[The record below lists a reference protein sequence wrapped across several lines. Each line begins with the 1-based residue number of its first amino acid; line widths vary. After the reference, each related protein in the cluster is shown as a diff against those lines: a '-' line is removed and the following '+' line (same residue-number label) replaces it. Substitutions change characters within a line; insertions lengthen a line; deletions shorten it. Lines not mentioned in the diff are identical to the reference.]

1 MFTKQRRARV
11 TTTQEP
17 PAPQADAQEY
27 STHPGAAANRLFG
40 GMSTLAASLI
50 LVTLAAVATFLV
62 IEAWP
67 AMTSSAAELSDS
79 VHWLGTERGE
89 TLIATIGFLVYGTVL
104 ISAIAL
110 LIATPLSIGIAL
122 FISHYAP
129 RRLAQGLGYLID
141 LLAAIPSVVY
151 GLWGAIVVI
160 PVLQPFY
167 SFLSSYLGWIP
178 LFAPADDGTVSGTG
192 RVAMSAGIVLAIMI
206 IPIITAVTREVFLQ
220 TPTLHEEA
228 ALAMGATRWEM
239 IKMAVFPFGRSGMIG
254 ATMLG
259 LGRALGETM
268 AVYMILSPGL
278 TFSPYILQ
286 AAQHN
291 TIASYIALQFPEANS
306 DGVSA
311 LITMGLA
318 LFVITL
324 LVNMLARWIVSRRA
338 DFDGAN

>member
-1 MFTKQRRARV
+1 MTVTSQTDHGEAAGAGYRRHRGAFANRV
-11 TTTQEP
+11 FGGV
-17 PAPQADAQEY
+17 
-27 STHPGAAANRLFG
+27 SGAAAG
-40 GMSTLAASLI
+40 LI
-50 LVTLAAVATFLV
+50 LVTLAAVAAFLLV
-62 IEAWP
+62 EAWP
-67 AMTSSAAELSDS
+67 AMTSSAEDLADK
-79 VHWLGTERGE
+79 VHWIGTEEGK
-89 TLIATIGFLVYGTVL
+89 TLVELIGFLIFGTVL

-110 LIATPLSIGIAL
+110 LIAAPLSIGIAL

-129 RRLAQGLGYLID
+129 RKLAAGLGYVID

-151 GLWGAIVVI
+151 GLWGALVLV
-160 PVLQPFY
+160 PALQPFY
-167 SFLSSYLGWIP
+167 QFLADYAGWIP
-178 LFAPADDGTVSGTG
+178 FFAPGPDGTVSGTG

-220 TPTLHEEA
+220 TPKLHEEA

-239 IKMAVFPFGRSGMIG
+239 ARMAVFPFARSGMVG

-278 TFSPYILQ
+278 TFSLGLLQ
-286 AAQHN
+286 AAKHN
-291 TIASYIALQFPEANS
+291 TIAAYIALQFPEANAA
-306 DGVSA
+306 GVSA

-324 LVNMLARWIVSRRA
+324 LVNMLARWIVARRA
-338 DFDGAN
+338 QFDGAR

>member
-1 MFTKQRRARV
+1 V
-11 TTTQEP
+11 TTTSTETPPVPVEQEFR
-17 PAPQADAQEY
+17 AK
-27 STHPGAAANRLFG
+27 GARANRAFAGLSAG
-40 GMSTLAASLI
+40 AASLI

-62 IEAWP
+62 LEAWP
-67 AMTSSAAELSDS
+67 AITSSAAELADDI
-79 VHWLGTERGE
+79 HWLGTEDGE
-89 TLIATIGFLVYGTVL
+89 RLIDVIGFLVFGTVL

-122 FISHYAP
+122 FTSHYAP
-129 RRLAQGLGYLID
+129 RKLAAGLGYLID

-151 GLWGAIVVI
+151 GLWGAMVLI

-167 SFLSSYLGWIP
+167 QWLADNFGWIP
-178 LFAPADDGTVSGTG
+178 LFAPGEDGTVSSTG
-192 RVAMSAGIVLAIMI
+192 RVALSAGIVLAIMV
-206 IPIITAVTREVFLQ
+206 IPIITAVSREVFLQ
-220 TPTLHEEA
+220 TPKLHEEA

-239 IKMAVFPFGRSGMIG
+239 IRMAVLPFGRSGVIG

-278 TFSPYILQ
+278 SFSLDILQ
-286 AAQHN
+286 ASQHN
-291 TIASYIALQFPEANS
+291 TIASYIALQFPEANAA
-306 DGVSA
+306 GVSA

-318 LFVITL
+318 LFIITL

-338 DFDGAN
+338 EFSGAN